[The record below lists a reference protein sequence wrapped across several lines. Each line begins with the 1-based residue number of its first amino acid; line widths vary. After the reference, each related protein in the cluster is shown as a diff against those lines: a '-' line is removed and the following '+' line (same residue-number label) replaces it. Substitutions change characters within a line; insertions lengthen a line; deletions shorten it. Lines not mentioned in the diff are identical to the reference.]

1 MSNLNNEKKLMDI
14 ENKYRSLQKYNSK
27 NILNKVFHHLIQE
40 KSIFFWRIHG
50 EMEEENRIRAWLCWI
65 YSYFI
70 DTDNLSLKF
79 KTWALDITVP
89 KLFNLWAIN

>member
-50 EMEEENRIRAWLCWI
+50 EMEEENRIRA
-65 YSYFI
+65 
-70 DTDNLSLKF
+70 
-79 KTWALDITVP
+79 
-89 KLFNLWAIN
+89 